1 MKTIKKL
8 FFLSILVFI
17 SSSAVLGHPSH
28 YQHRHHA
35 NSTGAPLDGG
45 ILSVLGVAG
54 VAYYAARKKKKNNP
68 AV

>member
-1 MKTIKKL
+1 MKTIKTL
-8 FFLSILVFI
+8 FLLIVLVFI
-17 SSSAVLGHPSH
+17 SSSAVLGHPSRYPH
-28 YQHRHHA
+28 NHHA